1 MIKLVNSSFLIFITV
16 ISLAIILAILFY
28 FTYSEIEGSAKDVA
42 LGEIQNVS
50 STQTF
55 DSGKIIENALMDI
68 VTNLKTI
75 ANSPTVQQSKEIRD
89 HIILMNA
96 AQSSTYNITDYYRI
110 IDKNGKMIATSDLLD
125 NHQQYNKSKY
135 QDFSNKSY
143 FTIPK
148 EKHKIYVS
156 NLINLI
162 NNVPGFSISVPI
174 FDRTIFNGVIEAS
187 VRIDKLEKLVQQS
200 MLLSQQNEIIL
211 VDRNGTIMFTT
222 KKDVVGENFFSDKVQ
237 SLLFNTL
244 PLKEL
249 QNINKLLND
258 ALNGI
263 SGLYNLN
270 ITTQTSTFSSTPI
283 SLEGD
288 QFMTLLINKPY
299 KLDAEVIHFLNLQRN
314 FSIIA
319 ILIIVVV
326 SSILGYLLISW
337 NKRLQIKVNNQ
348 TIKLNE
354 NIEQLRKANE
364 QLKQQDKMQKE
375 FINITAHELRT
386 PIQSIIGYTE
396 MIKSFPEKTTTYMQR
411 IERNGQRLYKLIQ
424 DILDIAKIE
433 SGNLILNKT
442 QFDLNEKIN
451 NVIKDFTTA
460 NKIDGINENFKFIF
474 QPIESSKVFADRERI
489 YQVISN
495 LIRNAVKFTT
505 GEETTIEII
514 LEKVKKDKKENGFV
528 SVKIKDN
535 GKGIDPEILPRLFSK
550 FTTKSEF
557 GGTGLGLY
565 ISKKIIEAH
574 GGTINGYNNSVE
586 GKGATFEFILP
597 L

>member
-1 MIKLVNSSFLIFITV
+1 ML
-16 ISLAIILAILFY
+16 
-28 FTYSEIEGSAKDVA
+28 
-42 LGEIQNVS
+42 
-50 STQTF
+50 
-55 DSGKIIENALMDI
+55 DI

-75 ANSPTVQQSKEIRD
+75 ANSPTVQQSKEIKD

-125 NHQQYNKSKY
+125 NHQQYNKSKD
-135 QDFSNKSY
+135 QDFNNKSY

-156 NLINLI
+156 NLINSI

-174 FDRTIFNGVIEAS
+174 FDRTIFNGVIEGS

-200 MLLSQQNEIIL
+200 MLLSQQNEIML

-222 KKDVVGENFFSDKVQ
+222 KKDIVGENFFSDKVK

-244 PLKEL
+244 PLKEI
-249 QNINKLLND
+249 QNLNKLLND
-258 ALNGI
+258 ALNGK

-270 ITTQTSTFSSTPI
+270 TTTQTSTFSSTPI

-288 QFMTLLINKPY
+288 QVMTLLINKPY

-319 ILIIVVV
+319 ILIILVV

-424 DILDIAKIE
+424 DILDITKIE

-442 QFDLNEKIN
+442 QFDLTEKIN

-460 NKIDGINENFKFIF
+460 KKIDGINQNVKFIF

-489 YQVISN
+489 DQVISN

-514 LEKVKKDKKENGFV
+514 LEKVKKDKKENEEFV

-535 GKGIDPEILPRLFSK
+535 GKGIDPEISPRLFSK